1 MDISPVM
8 NKEENVE
15 NEINETLENKQAD
28 PKVITSLAESSK
40 TSAMRSKF

>member
-1 MDISPVM
+1 MDISPVL
-8 NKEENVE
+8 NKEEKLGSE
-15 NEINETLENKQAD
+15 TNETLENKQAD